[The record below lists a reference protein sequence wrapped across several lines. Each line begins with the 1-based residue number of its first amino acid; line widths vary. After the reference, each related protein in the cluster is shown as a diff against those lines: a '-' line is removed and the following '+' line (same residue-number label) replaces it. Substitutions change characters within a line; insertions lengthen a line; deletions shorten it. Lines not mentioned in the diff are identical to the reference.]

1 MRLERLTQEQVEE
14 LAQRL
19 GAMLV
24 GGEVLLM
31 YGPMGAGKTTFT
43 RALARGM
50 KLDDP
55 ERVCS
60 PSYTLCMVH
69 EGPVGLAHLDL
80 FRLGEGDM
88 APLGSAGF
96 ESLGLEHE
104 EVELLGPDR
113 VLVVE
118 WADLWLE
125 PPPELV
131 KIHITRDPARP
142 AERTLEVSFQGESAA
157 ALVGAWLAPSQK
169 AD

>member
-1 MRLERLTQEQVEE
+1 
-14 LAQRL
+14 
-19 GAMLV
+19 
-24 GGEVLLM
+24 M

-60 PSYTLCMVH
+60 PSYTLYMVH
-69 EGPVGLAHLDL
+69 DGPVGLAHLDL

-104 EVELLGPDR
+104 ELLAPDR

-142 AERTLEVSFQGESAA
+142 TERTLEVRSEGESAA
-157 ALVGAWLAPSQK
+157 ALVGAWLGTSRK